1 MSLEKIHAHQFLNAM
16 AQRHGSSETFT
27 YYTMDNEYKSNAP
40 HVHVC
45 VPIDDT
51 QWVGTVIN
59 GKYKTICAIKLE
71 EKHYTLENLEFEHIV
86 KGNVLSTK
94 CKKEIVVW
102 LNSQY
107 KNRNMSNAAHA
118 LDGYEDSNGD

>member
-1 MSLEKIHAHQFLNAM
+1 MTLEKIYVHQFLNEM
-16 AQRHGSSETFT
+16 AQKHGNSETFT
-27 YYTMDNEYKSNAP
+27 YYTMDNEYKSHAP

-45 VPIDDT
+45 VPIDDK
-51 QWVGTVIN
+51 QWVGEAIN
-59 GKYKTICAIKLE
+59 DKFKTICAIKLE

-94 CKKEIVVW
+94 CKKEIVAW

-107 KNRNMSNAAHA
+107 RDVSMTNALHA
-118 LDGYEDSNGD
+118 LYDYEDSNGD